1 MLDHHHPSGGFRNP
15 WPNAAITAELGGL
28 LRWRLDRLRHPPPPD
43 PDASAFPLVQPS
55 FHQPRAQE
63 DLLTITWVGHATFLI
78 QLGGLNVL
86 TDPIWTD
93 HASPVPGVGPK
104 RRVPPGIRFDDLPP
118 IDLVLQSHDHYN
130 HLDDRTVCWLEAR
143 NPGAR
148 WLVPLGL
155 TAFYRRRG
163 VHEITEL
170 DWWQEASHDPLTI
183 GCTPAQHFSGR
194 TPWGR
199 NRSLWCGWSVQTTA
213 RRVFFA
219 GDTGA
224 HPVFG
229 DIARR
234 FGPFDVAL
242 IPIGAY
248 DPRWFMRPV
257 HMDPEEAVQAACDLG
272 APRFIPMH
280 WGTFKLTDEPL
291 DEPPQRAR
299 SAWVSAGLPLEKY
312 CQLAHGE
319 TFVLETSD
327 IRPQT
332 SDVV

>member
-1 MLDHHHPSGGFRNP
+1 VLEHHHPHGGFRNP
-15 WPNAAITAELGGL
+15 WLDAVITAELGGL
-28 LRWRLDRLRHPPPPD
+28 LRWRLDRWRDPPPPD
-43 PDASAFPLVQPS
+43 PEASAFPLVQPS
-55 FHQPRAQE
+55 FHQPRAPE
-63 DLLTITWVGHATFLI
+63 EIVTITWVGHATFLL
-78 QLGGLNVL
+78 QLGGLNLL
-86 TDPIWTD
+86 TDPIWTA
-93 HASPVPGVGPK
+93 HASPVPGVGPR

-118 IDLVLQSHDHYN
+118 IDLVLQSHDHYD

-155 TAFYRRRG
+155 TAWLRRRG
-163 VHEITEL
+163 VHEIAEL
-170 DWWQEASHDPLTI
+170 DWWEEVAHGPLTL

-199 NRSLWCGWSVQTTA
+199 NRTLWCGWSVRTTT
-213 RRVFFA
+213 RRLFMA
-219 GDTGA
+219 GDTGY

-229 DIARR
+229 DIGRR

-242 IPIGAY
+242 VPIGAY

-257 HMDPEEAVQAACDLG
+257 HMDPEEAVQAARDLG

-291 DEPPQRAR
+291 NEPPQRAR
-299 SAWVSAGLPLEKY
+299 SAWAAAGLPLEKY

-319 TFVLETSD
+319 TLVL
-327 IRPQT
+327 
-332 SDVV
+332 SDV

>member
-1 MLDHHHPSGGFRNP
+1 VLDHHHPGGGFRNP

-28 LRWRLDRLRHPPPPD
+28 LRWRLDRFRHPPPPD
-43 PDASAFPLVQPS
+43 PDASAFPLVQPG
-55 FHQPRAQE
+55 FHQPRAPE

-78 QLGGLNVL
+78 QVGGLNVL

-118 IDLVLQSHDHYN
+118 IDLVLQSHDHYD

-155 TAFYRRRG
+155 TAFFQRRG

-170 DWWQEASHDPLTI
+170 DWWSETRHGPLTI

-199 NRSLWCGWSVQTTA
+199 NRTLWCGWSVWTTA

-224 HPVFG
+224 HPVFS
-229 DIARR
+229 DIAQR

-257 HMDPEEAVQAACDLG
+257 HMDPEEAVQAARDLG

-299 SAWVSAGLPLEKY
+299 SAWVSAGLPLDRF

-319 TFVLETSD
+319 TLVLG
-327 IRPQT
+327 
-332 SDVV
+332 